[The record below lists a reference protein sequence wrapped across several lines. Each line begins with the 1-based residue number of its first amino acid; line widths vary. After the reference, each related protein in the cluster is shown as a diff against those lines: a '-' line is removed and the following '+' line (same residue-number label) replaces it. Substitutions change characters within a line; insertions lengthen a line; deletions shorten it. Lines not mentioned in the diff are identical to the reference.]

1 MFANRLT
8 DEYNE
13 GVNEFIRF
21 AVEHAEDPSRIICP
35 CLQCCYSRK
44 VSPTELK
51 THLVCYGIDQS
62 YTCWTRHGE
71 TREEFGNLKDD
82 VGYAL
87 NDVDTNSYDGNR
99 FDEMA
104 AVLEEDLR
112 DCPDM
117 FERMMNDAEKPLYD
131 DLLTLLKDM
140 LPKNNELPN
149 RTYEAK
155 QVIRSTGMGYKKIHA
170 CRNDCILFWK
180 EYESLRVCPK
190 CNESRYKKEYSTPEK
205 VLWYFPIKER
215 FRRMYNNAID
225 AKNLTWHAD
234 ERIKD
239 GKLRHPADSPQWR
252 KIDHEYPDFAQD
264 ARNLHLALSTNGIN
278 PHGVQRSS
286 HSTWPVMLVIY
297 NLPPWLCMKRKY
309 MMLSMLI
316 SGPKQPGN
324 DIDVYLTP
332 LIEDLKQMWETG
344 IEVYRR
350 ESFNLRAML
359 FGTIS
364 DFSAYGNLS
373 GYSTKGQCACP
384 ICEDNT
390 HWMQLENYKKNVF
403 LGHCRFLPP
412 GHRYRGWRKAFNGKR
427 EDGKAPLPLTGE
439 QLFEKLKSL
448 SNNFGKPFAGELV
461 TNRWKK
467 RSIFFELPY
476 WKELYV
482 RHFLDVMHIEKNLF
496 DGLIGTLLN
505 MVGKTKDGLNA
516 RLDLLKLGIRTEL
529 RPIKRG
535 KRTYLPPACYTL
547 SRKEKIKF
555 SKNLHGVKVPEG
567 YSSNI
572 KNLVSVKDLK
582 LKGLKSHDCHVL
594 MENLVPICIRSIL
607 PQKVRR
613 TITKLCLFFKAICSK
628 VIDPGKLPKL
638 QREIILTLCEL
649 EMYFPPS
656 FFDIMVHLT
665 VHLYIVEEVVEFCTD
680 YMSNVDSIGLLKS
693 RHLNINPDSVSE
705 RLRWLANGPSIHVL
719 SYTGYLINGY
729 TFYTKEQDDQ
739 STIQNSGVTLVAEA
753 MHVSSANDRNPI
765 YANMSYFGVIE
776 HIWELDYSKFCV
788 PVFGCKW
795 VDNNDGF
802 QIDDLGFMQV
812 DLNREGYKDEPF
824 ILASQA
830 QQVFYVAD
838 PVDMKWSIVILS
850 NKINANN
857 IDDQD
862 LEDTDVE
869 DDPFFGTSQLHES
882 DPVDDD
888 DLYLRDDH
896 DEGIFINPQVMA
908 SPNGEDPPL
917 TSPNGEVPP
926 NTTTKKRSRGMTTM
940 KKSAF
945 DVDETRKEYI
955 LKSAGKSH
963 RQFRTTMGKYVRDAD
978 GNINLKPPKKY
989 ENIIREADGL
999 VFVKKRTEDKSFLK
1013 LSEENRKRASKCPYP
1028 YRKSRAGY
1036 RGVEKDII
1044 GHFRPVPHPISDRF
1058 RTSLKSGGL
1067 IAMPLNETGSEPVSF
1082 PTKETGS
1089 EPV

>member
-13 GVNEFIRF
+13 GVKEFIRF
-21 AVEHAEDPSRIICP
+21 AVDHAEDPSRIICP

-44 VSPTELK
+44 VSLTELK
-51 THLVCYGIDQS
+51 NHLVCYGIDQS

-71 TREEFGNLKDD
+71 TREEFGALKDD
-82 VGYAL
+82 AGYAL
-87 NDVDTNSYDGNR
+87 NDADTNSYDGDC

-104 AVLEEDLR
+104 VVLEEDLR
-112 DCPDM
+112 DCPEM
-117 FERMMNDAEKPLYD
+117 FERLMNDAEKPLYD
-131 DLLTLLKDM
+131 GCTQFNKLSTVLKLYKLKSANGWTDKSFTDLLMLLKDM
-140 LPKNNELPN
+140 LPKDNELPT

-155 QVIRSTGMGYKKIHA
+155 QVIRSTGMGYKKIHT

-180 EYESLRVCPK
+180 EYESLTVCPK
-190 CNESRYKKEYSTPEK
+190 CNESRYKKEDSTPAN
-205 VLWYFPIKER
+205 VLWYFPVKER
-215 FRRMYNNAID
+215 FRRMYSSAID
-225 AKNLTWHAD
+225 SKNLTWHVD

-239 GKLRHPADSPQWR
+239 GKLRHPADSPRWR

-264 ARNLHLALSTNGIN
+264 AINLRLALSTDGIN
-278 PHGVQRSS
+278 PHGVQSSS

-324 DIDVYLTP
+324 DINVYLAP

-344 IEVYRR
+344 IEVYDGYRR
-350 ESFNLRAML
+350 ESFNLRATL

-364 DFSAYGNLS
+364 DFPTYGNLS
-373 GYSTKGQCACP
+373 GHSTKGQCTCP

-390 HWMQLENYKKNVF
+390 HWMRLENYKKNVF
-403 LGHCRFLPP
+403 LGHCIFLPS

-427 EDGKAPLPLTGE
+427 EDGKAPLPMTGE

-461 TNRWKK
+461 TNGWKK
-467 RSIFFELPY
+467 
-476 WKELYV
+476 
-482 RHFLDVMHIEKNLF
+482 
-496 DGLIGTLLN
+496 
-505 MVGKTKDGLNA
+505 
-516 RLDLLKLGIRTEL
+516 
-529 RPIKRG
+529 
-535 KRTYLPPACYTL
+535 
-547 SRKEKIKF
+547 
-555 SKNLHGVKVPEG
+555 
-567 YSSNI
+567 
-572 KNLVSVKDLK
+572 
-582 LKGLKSHDCHVL
+582 
-594 MENLVPICIRSIL
+594 
-607 PQKVRR
+607 
-613 TITKLCLFFKAICSK
+613 SK

-665 VHLYIVEEVVEFCTD
+665 VHLVRETRLCGPAYMRWMYPFERYMKILKGYVKNHSRPEGCIAEQYIVEEAVEICTE
-680 YMSNVDSIGLLKS
+680 YMSNADSIRLPKS
-693 RHLNINPDSVSE
+693 RHAGRTQGEGIIGNEILTIPRTKLDQTHLYVLHNEDEVEPYVEKHKEILRSSNPSRNENWITREHNRCFIKWLRDHIIEELNINPDSISE

-765 YANMSYFGVIE
+765 YVNMSYFGVIE
-776 HIWELDYSKFCV
+776 RIWELDYSKFRV

-795 VDNNDGF
+795 VDNNNGF
-802 QIDDLGFMQV
+802 QIDDLGFMKV

-830 QQVFYVAD
+830 QQVFYVTD
-838 PVDMKWSIVILS
+838 PADMKWSIVLLS

-862 LEDTDVE
+862 HEDTDVE

-882 DPVDDD
+882 DPADGD

-896 DEGIFINPQVMA
+896 DDGIFINPQVMA
-908 SPNGEDPPL
+908 SPNGEDPP
-917 TSPNGEVPP
+917 
-926 NTTTKKRSRGMTTM
+926 NTTTKKRSRGLTAM
-940 KKSAF
+940 KKSLLQRVNDLENKNQEKAT
-945 DVDETRKEYI
+945 E
-955 LKSAGKSH
+955 
-963 RQFRTTMGKYVRDAD
+963 RQHDLPCPDPSIKDNCTVATH
-978 GNINLKPPKKY
+978 NIPEVPKKSKVQVKQPIPTNNLQVQ
-989 ENIIREADGL
+989 EISKNSKFCNLLKIHVESMGDGAEMNISM
-999 VFVKKRTEDKSFLK
+999 T
-1013 LSEENRKRASKCPYP
+1013 
-1028 YRKSRAGY
+1028 
-1036 RGVEKDII
+1036 KDIFGYEI
-1044 GHFRPVPHPISDRF
+1044 EEFLS
-1058 RTSLKSGGL
+1058 
-1067 IAMPLNETGSEPVSF
+1067 LNEVNEIVEHAWLGSSVICLYIRNRLKWVAVLCCCLAGNAS
-1082 PTKETGS
+1082 
-1089 EPV
+1089 VLD